1 MENYRDER
9 KKLLEKPLSEDD
21 EVPDEKKGG
30 IRTLPFI
37 IGIEALEKMS
47 IFGLSPNMTLY
58 LMNEYHLEMTFVS
71 NVLFLWSSATNF
83 MTLVGAL
90 AADSFLGRFRT
101 IGIGSIVCLIG
112 TALLWST
119 AVLPLAKPPPCDQT
133 TSGTCFS
140 PTFLQL
146 IYLCL
151 SFVLITIGAGGIRSS
166 CLAFGANQLER
177 EDFRKRLCL
186 RESYFGWYYA
196 AYAFSTLVALT
207 CVVYVQD
214 NMGWG
219 IGLAVPVA
227 LMFVAMVIFFLGS
240 NLYVKVKGEPSLVVG
255 LVRVVVASFRNRSY
269 EMSDSVDCA
278 WHCRDGSDLVFPSQ
292 NLRFLNK
299 ACVVRD
305 PEEDL
310 TIDGKAKNPWRL
322 CNVDQVEE
330 LKALIRVIPI
340 WSTGIIMSVTM
351 SQTTFPILQAASMDR
366 KITSS
371 FSIPPASFNTFA
383 VIAAILWIA
392 VYDRVFLPLASGIK
406 KKPVRISSKRR
417 MGIGVFVSFLATTTS
432 FVVEFTRKSVASR
445 DGSSTHMSALW
456 LVPQY
461 CLIGFAVASNT
472 IAQNEFYFF
481 ELPRSM
487 ASIALT
493 LNGFGESLAS
503 LVASFVMNSV
513 DALSS
518 AGGEESWISS
528 DINKGHY
535 DYYYLV
541 LVGLSMAN
549 MIYFVL
555 CSRAYGPLK
564 EDRERLEE
572 KE

>member
-9 KKLLEKPLSEDD
+9 KELLEKPLSEDF
-21 EVPDEKKGG
+21 EVLDEKKGG
-30 IRTLPFI
+30 FRTLPFI
-37 IGIEALEKMS
+37 IGIEALEKMA

-58 LMNEYHLEMTFVS
+58 LMNEYHLELTAVS

-90 AADSFLGRFRT
+90 AADSYLGRFRT

-112 TALLWST
+112 TTLLWST
-119 AVLPLAKPPPCDQT
+119 AVFPHTKPPPCDRT
-133 TSGTCFS
+133 TFSTCFA
-140 PTFLQL
+140 PTFSQL
-146 IYLCL
+146 VYLCL

-177 EDFRKRLCL
+177 EDFRKRLGL

-196 AYAFSTLVALT
+196 AYALSTLVALT

-227 LMFVAMVIFFLGS
+227 LMFVAVVIFFLGS
-240 NLYVKVKGEPSLVVG
+240 NLYVKVRGEPSLVVG
-255 LVRVVVASFRNRSY
+255 FVRVAVASFRNRYY
-269 EMSDSVDCA
+269 EMSDGVDCA
-278 WHCRDGSDLVFPSQ
+278 WHCRDESDLASPSQ
-292 NLRFLNK
+292 SLRFLNK

-310 TIDGKAKNPWRL
+310 TIDGNAKNPWRL
-322 CNVDQVEE
+322 CAVDQVEE
-330 LKALIRVIPI
+330 LKALIRVMPI
-340 WSTGIIMSVTM
+340 WSTRIIMSVTM
-351 SQTTFPILQAASMDR
+351 SQTTFPILQTASMDR

-371 FSIPPASFNTFA
+371 FSIPQASFSTFK
-383 VIAAILWIA
+383 VIAAILWIV
-392 VYDRVFLPLASGIK
+392 VYDRVFLPLASRIK
-406 KKPVRISSKRR
+406 KKPLRISTTRR
-417 MGIGVFVSFLATTTS
+417 MGIGIFISFLAMTTS
-432 FVVEFTRKSVASR
+432 FVVEFTRRSVAWR
-445 DGSSTHMSALW
+445 EGSSTHMSALW

-461 CLIGFAVASNT
+461 CLIGFAVASNA
-472 IAQNEFYFF
+472 IAQNEFYFS

-487 ASIALT
+487 SSIALT

-541 LVGLSMAN
+541 LVGLGMAN

-564 EDRERLEE
+564 DGIE